1 MRQQSHPRRPQVS
14 PRPRKTPSVR
24 TRGVLSL
31 GGIRP
36 NPQHRSV
43 MKVISSNVPTRQA
56 TWRAE
61 TLFTVLR
68 ASLVVL
74 VGASIIGGVTSPA
87 QGFLPDWLR
96 SLANS
101 AGGWSMFTFLLV
113 WLSRARP
120 LLGAILGV
128 VAFEAMLEAYALV
141 SLWRGNFY
149 AEPFQNTFT
158 LPGIAAGLV
167 LGAGAALVR
176 HAKPGWL
183 RVAGVAPLCL
193 VLALEG
199 IYGLTVIASTTSPV
213 YWILEILAGLGF
225 LIATLW
231 RSKPQGIAKVRPQR
245 DL

>member
-1 MRQQSHPRRPQVS
+1 
-14 PRPRKTPSVR
+14 
-24 TRGVLSL
+24 
-31 GGIRP
+31 
-36 NPQHRSV
+36 